1 MEEPLVSFDVASLL
15 KEKGFDWKTF
25 NYFNSERD
33 LVTPDE
39 YEVEFYP
46 HNPINHNLQD
56 YNWSRP
62 SQLLAQKWLR
72 EVHSIHVNPR
82 LQAFPNKYYI
92 EIAKFGDNIKFIKDK
107 ETNMGF
113 ESYEKALE
121 VGLLE
126 ALKLI
131 NNN

>member
-62 SQLLAQKWLR
+62 SQSLAQKWLR
-72 EVHSIHVNPR
+72 EVHGILLFVLPNYEGKWGYGI
-82 LQAFPNKYYI
+82 LMKNKYHTQSNRFELD
-92 EIAKFGDNIKFIKDK
+92 EIIG
-107 ETNMGF
+107 
-113 ESYEKALE
+113 SYEEALE
-121 VGLLE
+121 VGLSN
-126 ALKLI
+126 ALTLI
-131 NNN
+131 NNK